1 VPVDLV
7 IDHSVTVD
15 FYARNDALFK
25 NVDVEFVRNDERY
38 AFLRWERSDRH
49 RSRGNAFSCG
59 LRRGWGEAENCAP
72 YIREWMEREKD

>member
-38 AFLRWERSDRH
+38 AF
-49 RSRGNAFSCG
+49 
-59 LRRGWGEAENCAP
+59 
-72 YIREWMEREKD
+72 